1 MIGSEAAA
9 HHSSAMPP
17 PRTVAETRYDQ
28 PARFAQDARP
38 RTTTAFTSA
47 NPATNPATPHRQR
60 TDTEANDHRPRR
72 PPLVSADELAILR
85 LVADGLP
92 TDAVAHRLTTS
103 PRTVRRRMRNL
114 CDRVGAT
121 CTIQAVVWA
130 ARHGLV

>member
-1 MIGSEAAA
+1 MIGSEAAV
-9 HHSSAMPP
+9 HRSGV
-17 PRTVAETRYDQ
+17 T
-28 PARFAQDARP
+28 PAP
-38 RTTTAFTSA
+38 S
-47 NPATNPATPHRQR
+47 
-60 TDTEANDHRPRR
+60 
-72 PPLVSADELAILR
+72 LVSADEFAILR

-92 TDAVAHRLTTS
+92 TDAVAHRLKTS